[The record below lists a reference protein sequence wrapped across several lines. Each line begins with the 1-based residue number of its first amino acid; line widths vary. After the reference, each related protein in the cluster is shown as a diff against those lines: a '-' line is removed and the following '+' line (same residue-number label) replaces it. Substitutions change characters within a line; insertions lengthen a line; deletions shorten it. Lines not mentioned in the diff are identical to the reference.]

1 MSKMPER
8 VFNERLIIMIKT
20 RRTSMRILQGL
31 AVLFLGITLTGCSTA
46 FWGGA
51 GAGALGAGAG
61 YEIQAERQMNAL
73 NEDLKSGKI
82 TQQEYDI
89 RKDQIQKGSL
99 LK

>member
-1 MSKMPER
+1 MKK
-8 VFNERLIIMIKT
+8 L
-20 RRTSMRILQGL
+20 LGL
-31 AVLFLGITLTGCSTA
+31 SILFLSVILMGCSGA

-61 YEIQAERQMNAL
+61 YEIQAERQMNQL
-73 NEDLKSGKI
+73 NEDLKNGKI
-82 TQQEYDI
+82 NQHEYDI